1 MLFDTGDRSNQQN
14 KAHLAQF
21 RQYLRLLCN
30 ILLLFTTEQIEA
42 ITSDIW
48 RDKAACLVLCPAF

>member
-30 ILLLFTTEQIEA
+30 ILLLFIA
-42 ITSDIW
+42 IAIISNIW
-48 RDKAACLVLCPAF
+48 RDKAACLVLRPAF